1 MRKPNRTL
9 YSPTTRS
16 FPASQPIQKQ
26 TRRILKENHQKQVVR
41 KQQAQQKRTLQYRTD
56 VRWSLHTQY
65 GTSFALDEKA
75 AHISERKKKRKAR
88 VYFNIDK
95 YKKKQNIVMADPSI
109 SSPNSTLPEKLKV
122 ARKDFNVKFQRFM
135 DSIVPFTI
143 PRWAVFAVVLLLFY
157 IRILWFEA
165 FYVIAYGVSVHMLY
179 LLVLVITPMSDPDE
193 NSNDV
198 SLPMSEREHR
208 PFVPKVGEF
217 VVWRSM
223 MKVLGI
229 GFFLTLFSFLDIPV
243 FWPILVFY
251 FVTLF
256 AVQVGGRVKHMLKHN
271 YVPWNKPK
279 NQFVKKEA
287 K

>member
-1 MRKPNRTL
+1 
-9 YSPTTRS
+9 
-16 FPASQPIQKQ
+16 
-26 TRRILKENHQKQVVR
+26 
-41 KQQAQQKRTLQYRTD
+41 
-56 VRWSLHTQY
+56 
-65 GTSFALDEKA
+65 
-75 AHISERKKKRKAR
+75 
-88 VYFNIDK
+88 
-95 YKKKQNIVMADPSI
+95 MADPSI

-193 NSNDV
+193 NSSDV